1 LIVSVSYH
9 PQHCSQII
17 HSPLFALPLH
27 QHYDLQTMD
36 EPMKCTHNNTRVVVG
51 YRAPADLEC
60 HYTYANDENENDP
73 IRWLS
78 VNDPSVSDLRLRLGE
93 DASTEWM
100 TQTGHSISKSHFIRR
115 LDCWNDYSDAFE
127 TSEDLSNFC
136 KHLAQNRSIQHLTLR
151 HFQHEQLMIL
161 APVFEHNCH
170 HLRCIEISD
179 AGMWKGIS
187 PPILNLLKSKSSE
200 LICVTIKFRK
210 RIQLNLSIH

>member
-1 LIVSVSYH
+1 
-9 PQHCSQII
+9 
-17 HSPLFALPLH
+17 
-27 QHYDLQTMD
+27 MD

-78 VNDPSVSDLRLRLGE
+78 VNDPSVSDLRLRLA
-93 DASTEWM
+93 DHDVRSRT
-100 TQTGHSISKSHFIRR
+100 TQTGHAISKSHFIRR
-115 LDCWNDYSDAFE
+115 LDCWNDYSEAFE

-151 HFQHEQLMIL
+151 RFQHEQLMIL

-187 PPILNLLKSKSSE
+187 PPILNLLKSKSSRLERIDLCYNKISEAKSAE
-200 LICVTIKFRK
+200 LINT
-210 RIQLNLSIH
+210 LNTMPGLHNLLDLCLGGEHPVRCGM